1 MIEVPALIEALL
13 FVAERPVPLEELA
26 EVLEIS
32 RNDVENELETLRR
45 SLNGDGRG
53 IELRH
58 VGGGWRLATRPEA
71 FPYVER
77 FASSPSAARL
87 SQAALE
93 CLAVVAYKQPV
104 SRAQVTEIRGVD
116 SESALRTLERRGL
129 IRESDR
135 LPLPGNPA
143 VYATTELFLEKVGV
157 NDLNELPPLADHV
170 PPSSLMESLEATFT
184 TNAD

>member
-1 MIEVPALIEALL
+1 MEIRALVEALL
-13 FVAERPVPLEELA
+13 FVAEHPVPVEELA
-26 EVLEIS
+26 EVLEIP
-32 RNDVENELETLRR
+32 RPDVEDQLEALRL
-45 SLNGDGRG
+45 SLNEGGRG

-58 VGGGWRLATRPEA
+58 VGGGWRLATRAEA

-77 FASSPSAARL
+77 YAASPSAARL

-116 SESALRTLERRGL
+116 SESAIRTLERRGL

-135 LPLPGNPA
+135 LPVPGNPA
-143 VYATTELFLEKVGV
+143 VYATTDLFLEKVGV
-157 NDLNELPPLADHV
+157 NDLTELPPLADHV